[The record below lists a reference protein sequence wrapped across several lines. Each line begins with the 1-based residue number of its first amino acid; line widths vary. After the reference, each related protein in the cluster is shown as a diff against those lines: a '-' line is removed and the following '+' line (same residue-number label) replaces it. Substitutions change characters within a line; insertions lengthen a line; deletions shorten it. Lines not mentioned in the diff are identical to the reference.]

1 MAGEREETSMNRNP
15 SFARLRVVIASSLI
29 VGAAGI
35 ASVSPA
41 RAVTLYSANLAG
53 DQVVPGPGDPDAVG
67 RVWDLGLG
75 IDPDVPN
82 GGRIC
87 VGWEITDMGPA
98 TSAEIGIGQPGEA
111 GTTVVSVIP
120 PDEEGAGY
128 DCAVDLDPAVVQ
140 AILDDPTAYFVQVRN
155 DEFPD
160 GAMRGQIQFTQIMS
174 VNIRKFVCPGS
185 IRTPADLLAAPA
197 GTCTVAARTGDIGDP
212 PPGYTWS
219 PKPTEFNMQV
229 RLDTDAGSL
238 TLDDA
243 DLDGG
248 GTCGART
255 CTPGR
260 SYTWENLTPGPMT
273 MTELTFPKGYR
284 FGWATI
290 QARADGDPAPTGTVD
305 VATQSISFDLTN
317 FGATDGVS
325 IAIYDFR
332 GH

>member
-1 MAGEREETSMNRNP
+1 M
-15 SFARLRVVIASSLI
+15 RVVIASSLL
-29 VGAAGI
+29 VGAAGM
-35 ASVSPA
+35 ATVSPA
-41 RAVTLYSANLAG
+41 RAVTLYSASLAG

-67 RVWDLGLG
+67 RVWDLGLA

-87 VGWEITDMGPA
+87 VGWEITDMDPA

-111 GTTVVSVIP
+111 GATFVAVTP
-120 PDEEGAGY
+120 PDSDGTGF
-128 DCAVDLDPAVVQ
+128 DCVLDLDPAIVQ
-140 AILDDPTAYFVQVRN
+140 AILEDPTGFFVQVRN

-160 GAMRGQIQFTQIMS
+160 GAIRGQIQVTQITR
-174 VNIRKFVCPGS
+174 VNVRKYVCPGN
-185 IRTPADLLAAPA
+185 IRTPADLLAAPD
-197 GTCTVAARTGDIGDP
+197 GTCTVAARTGDIGNP

-229 RLDTDAGSL
+229 RLDTEAGAL

-255 CTPGR
+255 CSPGR

-273 MTELTFPKGYR
+273 LTELTFPKGYK

-290 QARADGDPAPTGTVD
+290 GPVSDGQPAPTGTVD
-305 VATQSISFDLTN
+305 LAHHSISFDMTA
-317 FGATDGVS
+317 FGDTDGVS
-325 IAIYDFR
+325 IAVYDFR